1 MTRLTDLVM
10 PKLGLTMTEGRIAE
24 WCVAAGGRVAS
35 GDVLLVVETDKI
47 ANEIEAPGAG
57 EVREILVAAGETVP
71 VGTVIARWTGPGLPT
86 ADRDQTE
93 GATAAS
99 DRTGGG
105 SAHAPSA
112 GRSDSGRRVATPL
125 ARRLARQ
132 HGIDLDEIA
141 GTGPGR
147 RIRARDVER
156 VREMAAKGAPA
167 ARRSFPAGS
176 RRIEPT
182 RHQMVAA
189 QRLEHAK
196 RDIPHFYLTAEAEVS
211 RFLALKEELAE
222 DARLPRLTATHLFLA
237 AMGRAL
243 TELPAANRIWADDG
257 FLAFGAV
264 DIGIAVQSADGLIV
278 PVLRDV
284 AGKTL
289 QQVAIEATALV
300 ERARRGD
307 IVPDDVSGGALTLSN
322 LGMHGVSRVIPIIN
336 PPHSAILGI
345 GSLQQVFRP
354 NAAGQPELRR
364 EIGLALAADHRV
376 LDGVNAAALLNAIIR
391 HVEHPYRLFYGLSE
405 KEA

>member
-86 ADRDQTE
+86 
-93 GATAAS
+93 GA
-99 DRTGGG
+99 
-105 SAHAPSA
+105 AHAPSA

-147 RIRARDVER
+147 RIRVRDVER

-182 RHQMVAA
+182 RHQVVTAR
-189 QRLEHAK
+189 RLEHAK
-196 RDIPHFYLTAEAEVS
+196 REIPHFYLTAEAEVS

-243 TELPAANRIWADDG
+243 NELPAANRIWVDDG

-345 GSLQQVFRP
+345 GSLQHVFRP

-391 HVEHPYRLFYGLSE
+391 YVEHPYRLFYGLSE